1 MRETF
6 AVAASVGAHALR
18 ARVYLVNGLD
28 SVAGVSGGN
37 SVFCSRLGL
46 RILRITR
53 NIYKLL
59 FISMLQDC
67 KIRLADSCG
76 KLTDYF
82 LRYKPLLVKALYDI
96 LRICGKLL
104 QLLRAWA
111 RTRYARAYHMGGVS
125 GGNSVFCS
133 RWGCGYCGL
142 HEISTSFYLSACYKI
157 AK

>member
-18 ARVYLVNGLD
+18 ARVYRVNGLD
-28 SVAGVSGGN
+28 SVA
-37 SVFCSRLGL
+37 
-46 RILRITR
+46 
-53 NIYKLL
+53 
-59 FISMLQDC
+59 
-67 KIRLADSCG
+67 
-76 KLTDYF
+76 
-82 LRYKPLLVKALYDI
+82 
-96 LRICGKLL
+96 
-104 QLLRAWA
+104 
-111 RTRYARAYHMGGVS
+111 GVS